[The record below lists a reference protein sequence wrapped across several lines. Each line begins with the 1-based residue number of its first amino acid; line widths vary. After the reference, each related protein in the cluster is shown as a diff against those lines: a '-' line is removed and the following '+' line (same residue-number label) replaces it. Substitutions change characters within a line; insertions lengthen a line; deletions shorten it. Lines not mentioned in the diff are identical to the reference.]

1 MKDKSLLMK
10 LISVIAGLIYIVFGI
25 LMIQNPNTTL
35 LALSVAMAWV
45 VLFSGVVAIIVGF
58 MFNGIDDYLK
68 RSNIAD
74 GVLLLALG
82 LILLFGNFISNSL
95 ILAYLLI
102 LWIIMDSAF
111 QLQLTALIPTT
122 GLKIVVIIFD
132 VLIIIYAI
140 WLLFNPNAAE
150 GFLVLYTGFAFI
162 VTGVVKMMKN
172 F

>member
-10 LISVIAGLIYIVFGI
+10 LISVIAGVIYIIFGI
-25 LMIQNPNTTL
+25 VMIQNPVTTL
-35 LALSVAMAWV
+35 LTLSLVMAWV
-45 VLFSGVVAIIVGF
+45 VILSGIVAIIIGF
-58 MFNGIDDYLK
+58 MFKGVDDYLK

-102 LWIIMDSAF
+102 IWIIMDSAF

-122 GLKIVVIIFD
+122 GLKVIVIIFD
-132 VLIIIYAI
+132 VLIIMYAI
-140 WLLFNPNAAE
+140 WLMFNPNAAE